1 MMMMTTTTTTTV
13 VLVVMKNKKLKMM
26 VVMKKKKKEVDG
38 GGGDDDDD
46 SENLF
51 KKITDDEVDFPE
63 DLSLAAISFVSKV
76 NVITSKSETVICDSL
91 LYALEC
97 NLPYLVLNLQ

>member
-1 MMMMTTTTTTTV
+1 V
-13 VLVVMKNKKLKMM
+13 VVVVVMKNKKK
-26 VVMKKKKKEVDG
+26 VVDG
-38 GGGDDDDD
+38 GGGDDDDND
-46 SENLF
+46 GENLF
-51 KKITDDEVDFPE
+51 QKITDDEVDFPE